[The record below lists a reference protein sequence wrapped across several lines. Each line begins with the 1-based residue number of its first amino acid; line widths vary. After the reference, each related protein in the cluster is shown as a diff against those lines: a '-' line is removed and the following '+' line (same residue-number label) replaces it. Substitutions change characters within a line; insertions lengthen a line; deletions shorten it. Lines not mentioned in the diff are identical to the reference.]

1 MTKDDHVT
9 SVSDL
14 YILPLDRFTVARD
27 ELAQQLESAGDV
39 DEAKR
44 VARLRKPTVAA
55 WALNRAS
62 RNNPDEVGRLRDSH
76 QQLRQAGSR
85 QAVEQASEMRR
96 RAIAALTD
104 AAMAELDAG
113 SLQTRDRVTRTLLA
127 IATDGQ
133 GEADLSSGTLVREL
147 EPSGGGWGEMELPP
161 VPEPAP
167 AELAAVALKE
177 ARERARILE
186 IEAGDAESDLEV
198 AKEALAAARRRAK
211 EARSAANKAAA
222 AVEEAAKAA
231 ED

>member
-1 MTKDDHVT
+1 
-9 SVSDL
+9 
-14 YILPLDRFTVARD
+14 
-27 ELAQQLESAGDV
+27 
-39 DEAKR
+39 
-44 VARLRKPTVAA
+44 
-55 WALNRAS
+55 
-62 RNNPDEVGRLRDSH
+62 
-76 QQLRQAGSR
+76 
-85 QAVEQASEMRR
+85 
-96 RAIAALTD
+96 
-104 AAMAELDAG
+104 
-113 SLQTRDRVTRTLLA
+113 
-127 IATDGQ
+127 
-133 GEADLSSGTLVREL
+133 
-147 EPSGGGWGEMELPP
+147 MELPP